1 MFSSF
6 VHFNNLNV
14 SLLFTKYLFDSY
26 RLMLQVEDS
35 QDNDSWSWW
44 TCSWNVEKRQ
54 LFVLSLLL

>member
-1 MFSSF
+1 MSCVLLSLFMFSSF

-35 QDNDSWSWW
+35 QDNDSWSW
-44 TCSWNVEKRQ
+44 
-54 LFVLSLLL
+54 